1 MKKIKMGKKDD
12 ELLVLGY
19 NQGSYRVKIY
29 QIDLVTQY
37 CVVLSWL
44 SMSDWRNEGI
54 DFISIKNYFYSY
66 LIRKLFY

>member
-1 MKKIKMGKKDD
+1 
-12 ELLVLGY
+12 
-19 NQGSYRVKIY
+19 
-29 QIDLVTQY
+29 VTQY

>member
-37 CVVLSWL
+37 CVVLS
-44 SMSDWRNEGI
+44 
-54 DFISIKNYFYSY
+54 
-66 LIRKLFY
+66 